1 MKGVIP
7 EILNALKEEVLT
19 ELNLAKSISHP
30 GESGRAREQIIER
43 FLRRIIPSDFSI
55 STGFVFDTTG
65 SISRQVDL
73 VIYRNTYHP
82 VLEIGGIKHF
92 MIESVAA
99 VIENK
104 ASIKTKKR
112 LRDALDNIKSVKSL
126 DKSAGGKNYLVVGGN
141 KGDMVDPS
149 DFKTQVFGAIVT
161 EKSLSRPTF
170 IATLF
175 DFFQTNGREV
185 WPNLYIDVHKFAA
198 EYLEGIAPGSNATVV
213 ASNAKCLG
221 ITDNKSPGFIPP
233 LVELAFEIVNFLR
246 ISPTIDFKPTE
257 YIYSK
262 GGKITGIPLPEGT

>member
-7 EILNALKEEVLT
+7 DILNALNDEVIT

-30 GESGRAREQIIER
+30 GESGRAREQVIEG
-43 FLRRIIPSDFSI
+43 FLRRLIPSDFSI
-55 STGFVFDTTG
+55 STGFVIDTAG

-82 VLEIGGIKHF
+82 VMEIGGVKHF

-126 DKSAGGKNYLVVGGN
+126 DKTAGGTNYLVVGGT
-141 KGDMVDPS
+141 KGDMVDPNN
-149 DFKTQVFGAIVT
+149 FKTQVFGAVVT
-161 EKSLSRPTF
+161 EQSMSKPVF
-170 IATLF
+170 ATTLL
-175 DFFQTNGREV
+175 DFLQANGREV
-185 WPNLYIDVHKFAA
+185 WPNLYIDVHEFAA
-198 EYLEGIAPGSNATVV
+198 QYLEAGGPGSKATVV
-213 ASNAKCLG
+213 PSAAKYLG
-221 ITDNKSPGFIPP
+221 VTDNGSPGFIPP

-246 ISPTIDFKPTE
+246 ISPTVDFKPTE

-262 GGKITGIPLPEGT
+262 GGKITGIPLPDDG